1 MSDMLPEDA
10 SERQLLLTGRMAQ
23 WALQGRAR
31 LDHLAEA
38 EFKVFSQWGE
48 DGIIEW
54 LVQRIPE
61 ITPRFVEFGVENF
74 CEANCRFLLQNRSWR
89 GLVMDGSDKNIKEIQ
104 GSPLYWQ
111 HDLTASCE
119 FVTAETIDAILSR
132 QGFTGNLGILS
143 IDIDGN
149 DWWVWER
156 ISVVNPQIVICEMNG
171 VFGDLHPIT
180 IPYNPLFQRTKAHPS
195 GLYFGASVGA
205 LKLLAERRGYMFLG
219 TSSSGVNAFF
229 IRNDLAGHVAGH
241 LSQARAF
248 PSRHRDSR
256 NEKKELTFIRGLDRA
271 KAIAD
276 MPVVRVDTGE
286 TVRLGDL
293 GPLYSPE
300 WLAAMG

>member
-10 SERQLLLTGRMAQ
+10 SERQLLLAGRMAQ
-23 WALQGRAR
+23 WALQGRPR
-31 LDHLAEA
+31 LNFLAEA

-54 LVQRIPE
+54 LVQRIPT
-61 ITPRFVEFGVENF
+61 ISQRFVEFGVENF
-74 CEANCRFLLQNRSWR
+74 IEANCRFLLQNRSWR
-89 GLVMDGSDKNIKEIQ
+89 GLVLDGSDKNIKEIQ
-104 GSPLYWQ
+104 GSAIYWQ

-119 FVTAETIDAILSR
+119 FVTAETIDAILIR
-132 QGFTGNLGILS
+132 QGFSGRIGILS

-149 DWWVWER
+149 DWWVWKS
-156 ISVVNPQIVICEMNG
+156 IKAVDPDIVICEMNG

-180 IPYNPLFQRTKAHPS
+180 IPYNPLFQRTKAHSS

-205 LKLLAERRGYMFLG
+205 LKYLAERRGYQFLG

-229 IRNDLAGHVAGH
+229 VRNDLINHVAMN
-241 LSQARAF
+241 LSEARAF

-256 NEKKELTFIRGLDRA
+256 DEKKDLTFIRGQARA
-271 KAIAD
+271 EAIAD

-293 GPLYSPE
+293 GPLYSQE
-300 WLAAMG
+300 WLSAMA